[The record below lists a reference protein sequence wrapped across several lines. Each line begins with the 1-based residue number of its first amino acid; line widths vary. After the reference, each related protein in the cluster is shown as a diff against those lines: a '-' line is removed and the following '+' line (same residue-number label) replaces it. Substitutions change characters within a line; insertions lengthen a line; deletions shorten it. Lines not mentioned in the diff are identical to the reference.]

1 MDVDYLREAL
11 RQDAQLAGDP
21 EPNLY
26 EQVRRQKSD
35 RRRLSAV
42 ASGLAALLVG
52 IGVPISLNALQ
63 SSAESGQVVNSSG
76 IDGHLGLPTRGSL
89 GNDRTFIEAVLQL
102 PWDVAGG
109 VPRPETRHVAFA
121 ADLFEQRWALV
132 AGALE
137 DDTVVGTWFFAW
149 AGAEAKNL
157 RPGAQ
162 QQVALPDEP
171 MTAVR
176 GGNG

>member
-76 IDGHLGLPTRGSL
+76 R
-89 GNDRTFIEAVLQL
+89 RTS
-102 PWDVAGG
+102 G
-109 VPRPETRHVAFA
+109 A
-121 ADLFEQRWALV
+121 ADPRESGQ
-132 AGALE
+132 
-137 DDTVVGTWFFAW
+137 
-149 AGAEAKNL
+149 
-157 RPGAQ
+157 
-162 QQVALPDEP
+162 
-171 MTAVR
+171 
-176 GGNG
+176 

>member
-1 MDVDYLREAL
+1 
-11 RQDAQLAGDP
+11 
-21 EPNLY
+21 
-26 EQVRRQKSD
+26 
-35 RRRLSAV
+35 
-42 ASGLAALLVG
+42 
-52 IGVPISLNALQ
+52 
-63 SSAESGQVVNSSG
+63 VV
-76 IDGHLGLPTRGSL
+76 DGHLGLPTRGSL

-176 GGNG
+176 GGNAESPVVVVAAPGDVVEISRHTNIDIAGTISNSSVAHRQFRAVRM